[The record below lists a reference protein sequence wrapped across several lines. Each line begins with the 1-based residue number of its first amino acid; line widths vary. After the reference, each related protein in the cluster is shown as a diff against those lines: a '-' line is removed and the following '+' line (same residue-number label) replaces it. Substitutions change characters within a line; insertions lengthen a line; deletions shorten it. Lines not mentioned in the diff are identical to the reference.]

1 MKQLM
6 IWGLCDCLFMAAF
19 VAVAVLGTLAIGM

>member
-6 IWGLCDCLFMAAF
+6 IWGVFDCLCMAAF
-19 VAVAVLGTLAIGM
+19 VVAAVISTLAVGI

>member
-6 IWGLCDCLFMAAF
+6 LWGVCDCLFMAAF
-19 VAVAVLGTLAIGM
+19 VVAAMLSILAVGL

>member
-6 IWGLCDCLFMAAF
+6 IWGVFDCLAMAAL
-19 VAVAVLGTLAIGM
+19 VIAAAISTLTLGM

>member
-6 IWGLCDCLFMAAF
+6 IWGVCDCLFMAAF
-19 VAVAVLGTLAIGM
+19 VVVSVLGTLAIGL